1 METLSLSALTA
12 WRRSRRF
19 WSLAPFIHRFIKTK
33 LPRYIHPGWVRVDS
47 GVPVRKQTRHQ
58 AVLCERSSPALS
70 CLKCSSRV
78 NLDLQASRIFRPTPH
93 TKTWSNFVLSYFVR
107 TWPTGLLLR
116 SPVNAP
122 CLERSRCWRSRRK
135 ANVSRLEW
143 IRASPSKSSFGI
155 MRLHCDDRRNEVQ
168 GTPALAVARECTL
181 LLIQAELPVHA
192 PCLNWSRLRR
202 SRQEAHTVSYGILRQ
217 DEPDR

>member
-1 METLSLSALTA
+1 MACSACKIGM
-12 WRRSRRF
+12 RRPPRRGGI
-19 WSLAPFIHRFIKTK
+19 LAPFIHRVIKTK
-33 LPRYIHPGWVRVDS
+33 LPRYIHPGWVRVDC
-47 GVPVRKQTRHQ
+47 GVLVRKQTRHQ
-58 AVLCERSSPALS
+58 AVLCERSSPAFS

-93 TKTWSNFVLSYFVR
+93 TKTWSNVVLSYFVR

-116 SPVNAP
+116 SRVNAP

-168 GTPALAVARECTL
+168 SQPAPAVARACTCL
-181 LLIQAELPVHA
+181 WIQTKLSVHA
-192 PCLNWSRLRR
+192 PCLDSSRFWR
-202 SRQEAHTVSYGILRQ
+202 SRQGAHALSTCSCCGS
-217 DEPDR
+217 